1 MGRRSKFRPPAGSR
15 ARARAR
21 ARSDARRRLVTRA
34 WVVAGAVTAVALLIT
49 LMPHGSGGGAP
60 IVDAG
65 ATRLDAPTG
74 RPPEATPGP
83 DEPSAQRDLPVRTSA
98 SPDPEAQASV
108 PFALDP
114 ELRLGGTFVPVPGE
128 AAASRPGRRVAYRVE
143 IEQGLPLDGA
153 LFADLVQRTLDDPR
167 SWSRDGLAFA
177 RTDGAA
183 SFVVRL
189 ASPGTLHRIC
199 SPIVGDTSRS
209 NVSCNANGTPW
220 VMINGW
226 RWAQGS
232 TAYGDD
238 LLGYRHML
246 INHEV
251 GHRMGHR
258 HSTGCAA
265 GGLAPVMMQQ
275 TKSRVADNGRLCEAN
290 PWPYPNAAD

>member
-1 MGRRSKFRPPAGSR
+1 MTG
-15 ARARAR
+15 
-21 ARSDARRRLVTRA
+21 A
-34 WVVAGAVTAVALLIT
+34 WVVAGVVTAVVLLIA
-49 LMPHGSGGGAP
+49 LIPHGSGGGSPTAD
-60 IVDAG
+60 IG
-65 ATRLDAPTG
+65 AARPEAPTG
-74 RPPEATPGP
+74 RLPEASPSP
-83 DEPSAQRDLPVRTSA
+83 DGPSAQRDLPVRTSA

-108 PFALDP
+108 PFALDA
-114 ELRLGGTFVPVPGE
+114 ELRLGGTFVTVPGE
-128 AAASRPGRRVAYRVE
+128 AAAPRPGRRVAYRVE

-153 LFADLVQRTLDDPR
+153 LFADMVQRTLNDPR

-189 ASPGTLHRIC
+189 SSPGTLHRIC

-209 NVSCNANGTPW
+209 NVSCNATGTPW
-220 VMINGW
+220 VMINGS

-238 LLGYRHML
+238 LLGYRRML

-251 GHRMGHR
+251 GHRMGHQ

-275 TKSRVADNGRLCEAN
+275 TKSRVADNGELCEAN
-290 PWPYPNAAD
+290 PWPYPSAGG